1 MTKQRFVLLD
11 RDGTIIVERHYLSDP
26 EQVELLP
33 GVVSGLKKLHRLGL
47 GLLVV
52 SNQSAVGRGLIDQ
65 ARLDEIHAR
74 MNKLLEDEGVVLD
87 GIYICPHHP
96 DNHCNCRKPNTGLP
110 ELAAKDFNF
119 NLNESF
125 VIGDKECDI
134 ELGHNMGAET
144 FLVLTG
150 YGRRTA
156 MNDSIKAGYVVN
168 NLDEAAHLIAT
179 LIGMNNK
186 MQVTGQ

>member
-1 MTKQRFVLLD
+1 MTKRRFVLLD

-33 GVVSGLKKLHRLGL
+33 GVISGLNKLHRLGL

-52 SNQSAVGRGLIDQ
+52 TNQSAVGRGLINQ
-65 ARLDEIHAR
+65 AKLDEIHAR
-74 MNKLLEDEGVVLD
+74 MNKLLNDEDVALD

-96 DNHCNCRKPNTGLP
+96 DMHCNCRKPKTGLP
-110 ELAAKDFNF
+110 ELAAKDFDF

-134 ELGHNMGAET
+134 ELGHNIGAET
-144 FLVLTG
+144 ILVRTG
-150 YGRRTA
+150 YGHKTA
-156 MNDSIKAGYVVN
+156 MNTNTKAGYVVN
-168 NLDEAAHLIAT
+168 NLDEAAQLIAK
-179 LIGMNNK
+179 LVVRENK
-186 MQVTGQ
+186 IEVTGQ